1 MRLILFTLLALVI
14 SGARLPAQ
22 AQSCSFSIANVNFG
36 NINIGPG
43 GTPSTTS
50 TFTATCSGL
59 ANRTITICPNIGD
72 GTGSSTAGSP
82 RLLTNGTRTIGYDLL
97 QPNGDVWGSY
107 VWPYAARPPVLSL
120 TLNGSG
126 SGTLS
131 RTIQAVISGSIAGA
145 NTGLYSSSYTTFHT
159 LIDYGYAPGQ
169 SCSTVSNRAAQAPFT
184 VQANNVA
191 TCNVTTTPMDF
202 GTVADLG
209 TAQSATSQLGI
220 TCTRGTNYTV
230 GLSNGINGG
239 TSPTNRKLASA
250 SAPGSSITYGIY
262 RDTAF
267 SQPWGQTVGSN
278 TVSGVG
284 TGTQQLVIAYGRMP
298 VQAKPSPASYSDTIV
313 VTVTY

>member
-1 MRLILFTLLALVI
+1 MRLILLTLLALLI
-14 SGARLPAQ
+14 TGARLPAQ

-36 NINIGPG
+36 NVNIGPG

-59 ANRTITICPNIGD
+59 PNRTITICPNIGD
-72 GTGSSTAGSP
+72 GTAGSAAGSP
-82 RLLTNGTRTIGYDLL
+82 RYLNNAGNTIGFDLR

-131 RTIQAVISGSIAGA
+131 RTIQAVIAGSITGA
-145 NTGLYSSSYTTFHT
+145 RPGLYSSNYSTFHT
-159 LIDYGYAPGQ
+159 LIDYGYSPGQ
-169 SCSTVSNRAAQAPFT
+169 SCSTVSTRAAQAPFT

-202 GTVADLG
+202 GTVADLS
-209 TAQSATSQLGI
+209 TARTATSQLGV

-230 GLSNGINGG
+230 GLGNGINGG
-239 TSPTNRKLASA
+239 NGPTNRKLANP
-250 SAPGSSITYGIY
+250 SAPGTPITYGIY
-262 RDTAF
+262 RNTGF
-267 SQPWGQTVGSN
+267 TQPWGQTGGST
-278 TVSGVG
+278 TVSGTG
-284 TGTQQLVIAYGRMP
+284 TGTQQVVTAYGRIP
-298 VQAKPSPASYSDTIV
+298 AQAKPLPGRYSDTIV
-313 VTVTY
+313 VTVSY